1 MYTWYKNVLELIHSL
16 IEQHF
21 GLSIRKKSI
30 RIKLNI
36 LINCKIPST
45 RFHDSSR
52 FRTQTRSRFGAQTVF
67 IQSWKQRFSRTYVSY
82 GWIHTY
88 SHQNPNNNK
97 HCRRLCCILKAVEM
111 VDRMKSS
118 IDLVIGEIAS
128 SFRVIRQSK
137 WKINSTLVID
147 KFIDA
152 NTSRQQKKIIEV
164 KCKFY
169 FFNKGENIQIHRCA
183 SFGYCVLNIYFQH

>member
-1 MYTWYKNVLELIHSL
+1 MLFFGDVGLVVVVVLLLCCYDLITLTMYTWYKNVLELIHSL

-36 LINCKIPST
+36 LINCKIRSP
-45 RFHDSSR
+45 RLHGSSR
-52 FRTQTRSRFGAQTVF
+52 FRTQGFGAQTVF
-67 IQSWKQRFSRTYVSY
+67 IQSWKQRFSRTYVSF
-82 GWIHTY
+82 GWIH

-118 IDLVIGEIAS
+118 IDLAS
-128 SFRVIRQSK
+128 SFRVIRQPK

-152 NTSRQQKKIIEV
+152 NTSRRQKKI
-164 KCKFY
+164 Y
-169 FFNKGENIQIHRCA
+169 RSSMQIL
-183 SFGYCVLNIYFQH
+183 FLK

>member
-36 LINCKIPST
+36 LINCKIRSP
-45 RFHDSSR
+45 RLHDSSR

-67 IQSWKQRFSRTYVSY
+67 IQSWKQRFSRTYVSFV
-82 GWIHTY
+82 WIH

-118 IDLVIGEIAS
+118 IDLVIGKIAS
-128 SFRVIRQSK
+128 SFRVIRQPK

-152 NTSRQQKKIIEV
+152 NTSRQQKKI
-164 KCKFY
+164 Y
-169 FFNKGENIQIHRCA
+169 RSSMQIL
-183 SFGYCVLNIYFQH
+183 FLK

>member
-36 LINCKIPST
+36 LINCKIRSP
-45 RFHDSSR
+45 RLHDSSR

-67 IQSWKQRFSRTYVSY
+67 IQSWKQRFSRTYVSF
-82 GWIHTY
+82 GWIH

-128 SFRVIRQSK
+128 SFRVIRQPK

-152 NTSRQQKKIIEV
+152 NTSRQQKKI
-164 KCKFY
+164 Y
-169 FFNKGENIQIHRCA
+169 RSSMQIL
-183 SFGYCVLNIYFQH
+183 FLK